1 MTTQTC
7 IHCASWNLKASS
19 LRAMG
24 FGQCKAEPNEVTRAA
39 KSLSPSNLCR
49 IGRFSPAEAATVAR
63 REKELGVAL

>member
-7 IHCASWNLKASS
+7 QNCASWVLKGSEMKD
-19 LRAMG
+19 MG

-49 IGRFSPAEAATVAR
+49 IGRFTPAEAATVAR
-63 REKELGVAL
+63 REKELGVVL